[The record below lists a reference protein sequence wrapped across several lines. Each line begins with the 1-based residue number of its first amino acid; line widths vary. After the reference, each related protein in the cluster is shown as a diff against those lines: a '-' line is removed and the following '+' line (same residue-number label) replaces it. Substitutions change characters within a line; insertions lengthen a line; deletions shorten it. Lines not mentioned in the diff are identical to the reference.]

1 MPLLRHFQGELVVGQ
16 EDALVALLITYVL
29 IALGFSFLCSLLE
42 ATLLSVN
49 SSSVHAARQRGE
61 KWADKMAELKEDVD
75 RPLSAILTLNT
86 IAHTMGA
93 AGAGAQY
100 STLYNDNGEAVFAGG
115 LTLAI
120 LIFTEIIPKTL
131 GAKYALFFAK
141 PTAHFLPLLEK
152 LLFPLVWLCGFITR
166 LITFGGAHGKPRHR
180 EVLLAAAAMGEEE
193 GELAIEESNVVKNVL
208 RLAEMKGKDIMT
220 PRSVMFML
228 PDTTDLDKFV
238 ASIDDNPYSRIP
250 IFGENR
256 DDITGIVIRSEV
268 LRGALTSREDW
279 ALGNFRREVER
290 VRGSDNLDELM
301 RYFLKE
307 GLHFALVTDSYGTV
321 TGLITLE
328 DILETVIGVEIM
340 DESDKVADLQGL
352 ARQLWRER
360 REKRGLTTELPEPP
374 EEAQ

>member
-1 MPLLRHFQGELVVGQ
+1 MGQ
-16 EDALVALLITYVL
+16 EGSFVALLITYVL

-100 STLYNDNGEAVFAGG
+100 STLYNDHGEAVFAGG

-228 PDTTDLDKFV
+228 PDTTDLDKFI

-268 LRGALTSREDW
+268 LRGAVASREDW
-279 ALGNFRREVER
+279 ALGNYRREVER

-301 RYFLKE
+301 RHFLKE

-374 EEAQ
+374 EEVE